1 MQCVTLHVVQ
11 KTVSAKAAQILPPFM
26 GGGQTGI
33 HTGDGCG
40 HGFMHGFTCGNNRG
54 DGSGSRDQVSPH
66 KWVPMSVSQLSLLCQ
81 VLGEDP

>member
-26 GGGQTGI
+26 GGGQTGV
-33 HTGDGCG
+33 HTGNGWG
-40 HGFMHGFTCGNNRG
+40 HGFMHGDNRG
-54 DGSGSRDQVSPH
+54 DGSGSRGQASPH

-81 VLGEDP
+81 VMGEDP